1 MVPEDWRPHPRR
13 SDRRCIGLEDAADHG
28 AIGKHVEIVI
38 VPVAMSAPPWQYGI
52 RQEAPYSRRTQDFEL
67 AYVSSGSFSDRR
79 SRSPMTSDVRFA
91 PKSGYTAHS
100 ATSRSAMS
108 RPHRRKALV

>member
-67 AYVSSGSFSDRR
+67 AYVSSGSLASPRR
-79 SRSPMTSDVRFA
+79 ACNARGT
-91 PKSGYTAHS
+91 
-100 ATSRSAMS
+100 SAMPP
-108 RPHRRKALV
+108 RPTAISAKRDHRRKRLQ